1 MVFRDGTAET
11 AATKCPHSVPL
22 LSHSSEDFSEFQKIA
37 PLPTKCS
44 IIGTVMMM
52 IIGDFHL

>member
-11 AATKCPHSVPL
+11 VATKCSHSVPL
-22 LSHSSEDFSEFQKIA
+22 LSHSSENFSEFQKIA
-37 PLPTKCS
+37 PLPTTRS
-44 IIGTVMMM
+44 IIGMMMMM